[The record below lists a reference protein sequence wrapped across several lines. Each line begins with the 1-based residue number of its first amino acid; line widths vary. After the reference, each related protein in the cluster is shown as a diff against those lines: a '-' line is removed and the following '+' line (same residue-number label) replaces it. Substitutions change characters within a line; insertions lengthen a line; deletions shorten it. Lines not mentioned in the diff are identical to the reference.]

1 MYKRTNPAV
10 IRAILREMSK
20 DELKAELNVIFEHAR
35 TETKANRKQ
44 ILKSLYQYTQFL
56 IKSREL

>member
-10 IRAILREMSK
+10 IRAIYREMNK
-20 DELKAELNVIFEHAR
+20 DELKAELRVILEKVKE
-35 TETKANRKQ
+35 ETSSNKKQ
-44 ILKSLYQYTQFL
+44 MLKSLYQYTQFL